1 MKMRSGLNRSAAW
14 SLIAAMGSFAFVAA
28 GATNTFE
35 EAEST
40 TLGECPTGWTGYCA
54 VSNQVGAYETTPPG
68 NPVLGANHDRVL
80 WVEGSAART
89 YDESGNRVVDLLVM
103 AEEWPDEELPA
114 ADGNEQIKF
123 AFDTNGCVNL
133 YHKLA
138 SGDAAAQWRVV
149 SSNAI
154 PAGTWVRTT
163 FTFDYA
169 NHLCQLKLN
178 GSPCVSEYGYRSPT
192 SLEHPGSW
200 YFMAKSDAS
209 SLASIDF
216 VGCGGVDD
224 VINAAKD
231 SYTPAHSGA
240 TATNGVDYAWYD
252 KNGLAWSDGSDAAPG
267 GSGYTL
273 KESFQAGTDPYS
285 DDKLYVT
292 NATYTVSDLVL
303 TINGCGPT
311 YVVDKSTTPFTDGV
325 AGTSAGGSF
334 TQKAADNTT
343 TWTGTFPT
351 EDLAYYR
358 VRNTSAAAAE
368 TVNQFAVMKIT
379 SSTANTLVALP
390 WKSLCSDTN
399 NPAAITAANVVMNKN
414 LVNGDWLLYYDGGY
428 KGWCLT
434 GGVWT
439 PTSIADL
446 SGIAVTAAPANAEL
460 TRGQAIWLVRTTANS
475 RDLSQPFYLYGQYQ
489 EALGSATVVSGGSL
503 MACPDANTAFTVSA
517 SKISGAA
524 NGDKIVVPATDGT
537 SLPKVFE
544 CRNGVWGTMVE
555 TSVSGPNGGTMT
567 QRTWTTS
574 GAVMNIP
581 AGSGFMYQGTGTP
594 TFNW

>member
-1 MKMRSGLNRSAAW
+1 MSQKSVVLPV
-14 SLIAAMGSFAFVAA
+14 LAAMGAFALVAA
-28 GATNTFE
+28 DVQEAFE
-35 EAEST
+35 TGTAV
-40 TLGECPTGWTGYCA
+40 GERPADWTGYCA
-54 VSNQVGAYETTPPG
+54 VSNQIGSYATTPPG
-68 NPVLGANHDRVL
+68 APLAAETHTKVL
-80 WVEGSAART
+80 WVEGSAVRG
-89 YDESGNRVVDLLVM
+89 YSESGSRVVDLLVM

-169 NHLCQLKLN
+169 NHICQLKLN
-178 GSPCVSEYGYRSPT
+178 GSPCVSEYGYRSADNLT
-192 SLEHPGSW
+192 HPGSW
-200 YFMAKSDAS
+200 YYMAKSDAS

-231 SYTPAHSGA
+231 SYTPSHDGA
-240 TATNGVDYAWYD
+240 TATNGVDYAWFD
-252 KNGLAWSDGSDAAPG
+252 KNGLAWSDPDATSAPG

-273 KESFQAGTDPYS
+273 KQSFQAGTDPCS
-285 DDKLYVT
+285 SNKLYVT
-292 NATYTVSDLVL
+292 TATYTASDLVL

-311 YVVDKSTTPFTDGV
+311 YVVETSTTPFTDGV
-325 AGTSAGGSF
+325 SGTSAGGTF
-334 TQKAADNTT
+334 TQNAAENTT
-343 TWTGTFPT
+343 TWTGFLPSGNLT
-351 EDLAYYR
+351 YYR
-358 VRNTSAAAAE
+358 VRNTSVAAAE
-368 TVNQFAVMKIT
+368 TVNQFAIMKIT
-379 SSTANTLVALP
+379 SSTANTLVSLP
-390 WKSLCSDTN
+390 WKSLSADVL
-399 NPAAITAANVVMNKN
+399 NPAAITAANVVMNNN

-434 GGVWT
+434 DGAWV
-439 PTSIADL
+439 PTSIANL
-446 SGIAVTAAPANAEL
+446 SGIAVTAAPADAEL

-544 CRNGVWGTMVE
+544 CRNGVWGTVVE
-555 TSVSGPNGGTMT
+555 TSVPGPSGNMT
-567 QRTWTTS
+567 QRTWTNS
-574 GAVMNIP
+574 VEVMTIP

>member
-1 MKMRSGLNRSAAW
+1 MKRSAAW
-14 SLIAAMGSFAFVAA
+14 SLMAAMGSFAFVAPA
-28 GATNTFE
+28 ATNTFE
-35 EAEST
+35 AVDVGT
-40 TLGECPTGWTGYCA
+40 TPSDWTGYCA
-54 VSNQVGAYETTPPG
+54 VSNQVGGTYAITPPG
-68 NPVLGANHDRVL
+68 NPVLDATHARVL
-80 WVEGSAART
+80 WVEGSAVRE
-89 YDESGNRVVDLLVM
+89 YSESGNRVVDLLVM

-123 AFDTNGCVNL
+123 AFDTNGFVNL

-138 SGDAAAQWRVV
+138 SDSASAQWSVV
-149 SSNAI
+149 SSTAV

-163 FTFDYA
+163 FTFDYG
-169 NHLCQLKLN
+169 NHLCQLKLD
-178 GSPCVSEYGYRSPT
+178 GSPCVSEYGYRSADNLT
-192 SLEHPGSW
+192 HPGSW
-200 YFMAKSDAS
+200 YYMASNAS

-231 SYTPAHSGA
+231 SYTPSHDGA
-240 TATNGVDYAWYD
+240 TATNGVDYAWFD
-252 KNGLAWSDGSDAAPG
+252 KNGLAWSDPDATAAPG

-273 KESFQAGTDPYS
+273 KESFQAGTDPCS
-285 DDKLYVT
+285 SDKLYVT
-292 NATYTVSDLVL
+292 NAAYTASELVL

-311 YVVDKSTTPFTDGV
+311 YEVQKSATPFTDG
-325 AGTSAGGSF
+325 ASGGTSAGGSF
-334 TQKAADNTT
+334 TSNTVANTT
-343 TWTGTFPT
+343 TWTGSFPT
-351 EDLAYYR
+351 DNLTYYR
-358 VRNTSAAAAE
+358 VRNTSATAVE
-368 TVNQFAVMKIT
+368 TVNQFAIMKIT
-379 SSTANTLVALP
+379 SATANTLVSLP
-390 WKSLCSDTN
+390 WRSLSAN
-399 NPAAITAANVVMNKN
+399 VANPAAITAANVVMNNN
-414 LVNGDWLLYYDGGY
+414 LVDGDWLLYYDGGY

-434 GGVWT
+434 DGAWV
-439 PTSIADL
+439 PTSIANL
-446 SGIAVTAAPANAEL
+446 SGIAVTAAPADAEL

-544 CRNGVWGTMVE
+544 CRNGVWGTVVE
-555 TSVSGPNGGTMT
+555 TSVPGPSGNMT
-567 QRTWTTS
+567 QRTWTNS
-574 GAVMNIP
+574 VEVMTIP

>member
-1 MKMRSGLNRSAAW
+1 MNRSAAW

-68 NPVLGANHDRVL
+68 TPVLTADATHARVL
-80 WVEGSAART
+80 WVEGSAARE
-89 YDESGNRVVDLLVM
+89 YAESGNRVVDLLVM

-114 ADGNEQIKF
+114 ADGDEQIKF

-133 YHKLA
+133 YHKLV
-138 SGDAAAQWRVV
+138 SGDAAAAWRVV

-163 FTFDYA
+163 FTFDYTH
-169 NHLCQLKLN
+169 NLCQLKLD
-178 GSPCVSEYGYRSPT
+178 GSPCVSEYGYRSADNLT
-192 SLEHPGSW
+192 HPGSW
-200 YFMAKSDAS
+200 YYMAKSDAS

-224 VINAAKD
+224 VINAAKG

-240 TATNGVDYAWYD
+240 TATNGVDYAWFD
-252 KNGLAWSDGSDAAPG
+252 KNGLAWSDPDATAAPG

-273 KESFQAGTDPYS
+273 KESFQAGTDPCS
-285 DDKLYVT
+285 SNKLYVT
-292 NATYTVSDLVL
+292 TATYTASDLVL

-311 YVVDKSTTPFTDGV
+311 YVVETSTTPFTDGV
-325 AGTSAGGSF
+325 SGTSAGGTF
-334 TQKAADNTT
+334 TQNAAENTT
-343 TWTGTFPT
+343 TWTGSLPSGNLT
-351 EDLAYYR
+351 YYR
-358 VRNTSAAAAE
+358 VRNTSVAAAE
-368 TVNQFAVMKIT
+368 TVNQFAIMKIT
-379 SSTANTLVALP
+379 SSTANTLVSLP
-390 WKSLCSDTN
+390 WKSLSADVA
-399 NPAAITAANVVMNKN
+399 NPAAITAANVVMNNN

-434 GGVWT
+434 DGAWV
-439 PTSIADL
+439 PTSIANL
-446 SGIAVTAAPANAEL
+446 SGIAVTAAPADAEL
-460 TRGQAIWLVRTTANS
+460 ARGQAIWLVRTTSGS

-489 EALGSATVVSGGSL
+489 TALGSATVVEGGSL
-503 MACPDANTAFTVSA
+503 MACPDANSAFTVSA

-524 NGDKIVVPATDGT
+524 NGDRIVVPATDGT

-544 CRNGVWGTMVE
+544 CRDGVWGTVVE
-555 TSVSGPNGGTMT
+555 TASGVGPDGKPMT
-567 QRTWTTS
+567 DRTWTTS

>member
-1 MKMRSGLNRSAAW
+1 MKRSAAW
-14 SLIAAMGSFAFVAA
+14 SLMAAMGSFAFVAPA
-28 GATNTFE
+28 ATNTFE
-35 EAEST
+35 AVDVGT
-40 TLGECPTGWTGYCA
+40 TPSDWTGYCA
-54 VSNQVGAYETTPPG
+54 VSNQVGGTYAITPPG
-68 NPVLGANHDRVL
+68 NPVLDATHARVL
-80 WVEGSAART
+80 WVEGSAVRE
-89 YDESGNRVVDLLVM
+89 YSELGNRVVDLLVM

-138 SGDAAAQWRVV
+138 SGDATAAWRVV
-149 SSNAI
+149 SSDAI
-154 PAGTWVRTT
+154 AAGTWVRTT

-192 SLEHPGSW
+192 TLEHPGSW
-200 YFMAKSDAS
+200 YYLAKSDADT
-209 SLASIDF
+209 LASIDF

-231 SYTPAHSGA
+231 SYTPSHDGA
-240 TATNGVDYAWYD
+240 TATNGVDYAWFD
-252 KNGLAWSDGSDAAPG
+252 KNGLAWSDGSEAAPG

-273 KESFQAGTDPYS
+273 KESFQTGTDPYAAE
-285 DDKLYVT
+285 KLYVT
-292 NATYTVSDLVL
+292 NASYSTTELVF
-303 TINGCGPT
+303 TINGYGKT
-311 YVVDKSTTPFTDGV
+311 YSVETNATPFTDGT
-325 AGTSAGGSF
+325 AGTAITATTIASDE
-334 TQKAADNTT
+334 AANTT
-343 TWTGTFPT
+343 TLQVPFPAADGVT
-351 EDLAYYR
+351 YYR
-358 VRNTSAAAAE
+358 VRSGAATAAE
-368 TVNQFAVMKIT
+368 TVNQFAIMKIT

-390 WKSLCSDTN
+390 WKSLSAN
-399 NPAAITAANVVMNKN
+399 VANPAAITAANVVMNNN
-414 LVNGDWLLYYDGGY
+414 LVNGDWLLYYNGGY

-446 SGIAVTAAPANAEL
+446 SGIEVTAAPANTEL
-460 TRGQAIWLVRTTANS
+460 ARGQAIWLVRTTSGS

-489 EALGSATVVSGGSL
+489 AALGSATVVSGGSL

-517 SKISGAA
+517 AKISGAA

-537 SLPKVFE
+537 SMPKVFE
-544 CRNGVWGTMVE
+544 CRDGVWGTMVE
-555 TSVSGPNGGTMT
+555 TTSVGTGPGGSNMT
-567 QRTWTTS
+567 TRTWTTS
-574 GAVMNIP
+574 GAVMDIP

>member
-1 MKMRSGLNRSAAW
+1 MKRSAAW
-14 SLIAAMGSFAFVAA
+14 SLMAAMGSFAFVAPA
-28 GATNTFE
+28 ATNTFE
-35 EAEST
+35 AVDVGT
-40 TLGECPTGWTGYCA
+40 TPSDWTGYCA
-54 VSNQVGAYETTPPG
+54 VSNQVGGTYAITPPG
-68 NPVLGANHDRVL
+68 NPVLDATHARVL
-80 WVEGSAART
+80 WVEGSAVRE
-89 YDESGNRVVDLLVM
+89 YSESGNRVVDLLVM

-138 SGDAAAQWRVV
+138 SGDATAAWRVV
-149 SSNAI
+149 SSDAI
-154 PAGTWVRTT
+154 AAGTWVRTT

-192 SLEHPGSW
+192 TLEHPGSW
-200 YFMAKSDAS
+200 YYLAKSDANT
-209 SLASIDF
+209 LASIDF

-231 SYTPAHSGA
+231 SYTPSHDGA
-240 TATNGVDYAWYD
+240 TATNGVDYAWFD
-252 KNGLAWSDGSDAAPG
+252 KNGLAWSDPDATAAPG

-273 KESFQAGTDPYS
+273 KESFQAGTDPCAA
-285 DDKLYVT
+285 DKLYVT
-292 NATYTVSDLVL
+292 NATYTASELVL

-325 AGTSAGGSF
+325 AGTSAGGTF
-334 TQKAADNTT
+334 TQNAADNTT

-351 EDLAYYR
+351 EDLTYYR
-358 VRNTSAAAAE
+358 VRNASAAAAE
-368 TVNQFAVMKIT
+368 TVNQFAIMKIT

-390 WKSLCSDTN
+390 WNSLSADTN
-399 NPAAITAANVVMNKN
+399 SPVAITAANVVMTNN
-414 LVNGDWLLYYDGGY
+414 LVNGDWLLYYSNGY
-428 KGWCLT
+428 NGWCLT

-439 PTSIADL
+439 PASIADL
-446 SGIAVTAAPANAEL
+446 NGIVVTAAPANTVLA
-460 TRGQAIWLVRTTANS
+460 RGQAIWLVRPGS

-489 EALGSATVVSGGSL
+489 EALGSATVISGGSL
-503 MACPDANTAFTVSA
+503 MACPDANSAFTVSN

-524 NGDKIVVPATDGT
+524 NGDRIVVPATDGT

-544 CRNGVWGTMVE
+544 YRADEGGWGTVVE
-555 TSVSGPNGGTMT
+555 TSVPGPSGNMT
-567 QRTWTTS
+567 RRTWTTS

-581 AGSGFMYQGTGTP
+581 AGSGFMYQPKGTGTP

>member
-1 MKMRSGLNRSAAW
+1 MKRSAAW
-14 SLIAAMGSFAFVAA
+14 SLMAAMGSFAFVAPA
-28 GATNTFE
+28 ATNTFE
-35 EAEST
+35 AVDVGT
-40 TLGECPTGWTGYCA
+40 TPSDWTGYCA
-54 VSNQVGAYETTPPG
+54 VSNQVGGTYAKTPPG
-68 NPVLGANHDRVL
+68 NPASDADHYRVL
-80 WVEGSAART
+80 WVEGSAVRDYT
-89 YDESGNRVVDLLVM
+89 SESASGDRVVDLLVM

-138 SGDAAAQWRVV
+138 SDSASAQWSVV
-149 SSNAI
+149 SSDAI
-154 PAGTWVRTT
+154 AAGTWVRTT
-163 FTFDYA
+163 FTFDYTH
-169 NHLCQLKLN
+169 NLCQLKLD
-178 GSPCVSEYGYRSPT
+178 GSPCVSEYGYRSADNLT
-192 SLEHPGSW
+192 HPGSW
-200 YFMAKSDAS
+200 YYMAKSDAS

-240 TATNGVDYAWYD
+240 TATNGVDYAWFD
-252 KNGLAWSDGSDAAPG
+252 ENGLAWSDPDATAAPG

-273 KESFQAGTDPYS
+273 KQSFQAGTDPYAAE
-285 DDKLYVT
+285 KLYVA
-292 NATYTVSDLVL
+292 NATYTASDLVL

-311 YVVDKSTTPFTDGV
+311 YVVETSTTPFTDGV
-325 AGTSAGGSF
+325 AGTSAGGTF
-334 TQKAADNTT
+334 TSNVVNNTT
-343 TWTGTFPT
+343 TWTGSLPSGNLT
-351 EDLAYYR
+351 YYR
-358 VRNTSAAAAE
+358 VRNTSVAAAE
-368 TVNQFAVMKIT
+368 TVNQFAIMKIT
-379 SSTANTLVALP
+379 SATANTLVALP
-390 WKSLCSDTN
+390 WKSLSADIL
-399 NPAAITAANVVMNKN
+399 NPAAITAANVVMNNN

-460 TRGQAIWLVRTTANS
+460 ARGQAIWLVRTTANS
-475 RDLSQPFYLYGQYQ
+475 RDLTQPFYLYGQYQ
-489 EALGSATVVSGGSL
+489 ESLGSTTVVSGGSL
-503 MACPDANTAFTVSA
+503 MACPDANSAFTVSA
-517 SKISGAA
+517 DNISGAA

-544 CRNGVWGTMVE
+544 CRGGVWGTMVE